1 MTTLLIKKFDDDYY
15 YLTHKKIKSNLGL
28 CLCGP
33 VVESI
38 VEQII
43 T

>member
-1 MTTLLIKKFDDDYY
+1 MTTLLMKKFDDDY